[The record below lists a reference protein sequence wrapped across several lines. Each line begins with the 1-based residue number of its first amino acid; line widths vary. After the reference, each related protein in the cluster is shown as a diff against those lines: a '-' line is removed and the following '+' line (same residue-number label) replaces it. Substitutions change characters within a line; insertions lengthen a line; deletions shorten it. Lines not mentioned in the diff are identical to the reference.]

1 MQAFKRE
8 ETKRKRRRGMVRRLR
23 WEASNFQAT
32 TGTYSPP
39 AGATALLATHVLR
52 PKKVDAVESAIK
64 MPLSGSHTSSAGRR
78 PPAGAQSSS
87 ARAPTPAA
95 NMLTVAAAVV
105 YVFSITATRVR
116 TTTAEKY
123 RPLHWKVLTRR

>member
-1 MQAFKRE
+1 
-8 ETKRKRRRGMVRRLR
+8 MVRRLR

-39 AGATALLATHVLR
+39 AGATAHLATHVLR
-52 PKKVDAVESAIK
+52 PEKVDAVESAIK

-87 ARAPTPAA
+87 ARAPTYSSTPAA

-105 YVFSITATRVR
+105 YVFSIAATRVR
-116 TTTAEKY
+116 TTAAEKY
-123 RPLHWKVLTRR
+123 RPLH

>member
-1 MQAFKRE
+1 
-8 ETKRKRRRGMVRRLR
+8 MVRRLQ

-39 AGATALLATHVLR
+39 AGATAHLATHVLR
-52 PKKVDAVESAIK
+52 PEKVDAVESAIK

-87 ARAPTPAA
+87 ARAPTYSSTPAA